1 MDLRRTLTLADR
13 WRRRPIARRG
23 RGGGALGSRVSP
35 GPLGV
40 PSRAPGSL
48 WALPGVDQAM
58 RRSGELLFSRSG
70 RRRLGPQFPPQGCGG
85 RRVVAGGGSLECVEC
100 MARRGTAKNFARPPI
115 ACGTLLDRASA
126 GALQRKVNGDARG
139 KKTPPFLSPSCSPQ
153 SPQTQSTPEEQLQ
166 HKRPA
171 RGRDRSRDR
180 AAASLRD
187 VAATAAARDRTGK
200 RNEATAGPDAGLRA
214 AEPPAREAGLLQ
226 RGWTFIIEAFIE
238 PPQTYAGVL

>member
-13 WRRRPIARRG
+13 SRAAAGGAERWAPGRRPDPWAFLPARPGVCGPCPASTRRCAEAANFVCSHEAVDVVWDRNFSPRG
-23 RGGGALGSRVSP
+23 AEAVEWSRGGGFSSALN
-35 GPLGV
+35 
-40 PSRAPGSL
+40 A
-48 WALPGVDQAM
+48 
-58 RRSGELLFSRSG
+58 
-70 RRRLGPQFPPQGCGG
+70 CT
-85 RRVVAGGGSLECVEC
+85 
-100 MARRGTAKNFARPPI
+100 RRGTAKNFARRL
-115 ACGTLLDRASA
+115 A
-126 GALQRKVNGDARG
+126 
-139 KKTPPFLSPSCSPQ
+139 TPPCGMIVPAASCSAKSMVTRQEKKGASLLSPSYSPQ

-166 HKRPA
+166 HKRPVC
-171 RGRDRSRDR
+171 GRDRSRDR
-180 AAASLRD
+180 AAASSRD

>member
-1 MDLRRTLTLADR
+1 MAPPTDRAPRQGGRSVGLQGVARTPGRSLPARPGVCGPCPASTRRCAEAASFCSDEAVDVVWDR
-13 WRRRPIARRG
+13 NCSPRG
-23 RGGGALGSRVSP
+23 AEAVEWSRGGV
-35 GPLGV
+35 
-40 PSRAPGSL
+40 
-48 WALPGVDQAM
+48 
-58 RRSGELLFSRSG
+58 
-70 RRRLGPQFPPQGCGG
+70 
-85 RRVVAGGGSLECVEC
+85 LECVEC
-100 MARRGTAKNFARPPI
+100 MTRRGTAKNFARPPI

-214 AEPPAREAGLLQ
+214 AEPPARERPAYCNKAGLSSL
-226 RGWTFIIEAFIE
+226 RPSLNHPRRMLGRSERH
-238 PPQTYAGVL
+238 Y

>member
-1 MDLRRTLTLADR
+1 MVDLRRTLTLADR
-13 WRRRPIARRG
+13 RRRRPIARRG
-23 RGGGALGSRVSP
+23 RGGGALGSRASP

-40 PSRAPGSL
+40 PFRRARQSVGL
-48 WALPGVDQAM
+48 AGGFLEFFECMDAARHGQ
-58 RRSGELLFSRSG
+58 ELRKRL
-70 RRRLGPQFPPQGCGG
+70 RRLRLYVDCPCQC
-85 RRVVAGGGSLECVEC
+85 
-100 MARRGTAKNFARPPI
+100 T
-115 ACGTLLDRASA
+115 
-126 GALQRKVNGDARG
+126 LQRKVNGDAAG
-139 KKTPPFLSPSCSPQ
+139 KRRLRSSRPRAHLTAHKR
-153 SPQTQSTPEEQLQ
+153 QSTPEEQLQ

-180 AAASLRD
+180 AAASSRD